1 MSKYLNK
8 WLGDYVVKWL
18 VIPLLLLIHLFTYPL
33 IHYLYAEVKI
43 TPVANISIL
52 GGQYFLEGDKDSFA
66 GNADI
71 FFAPV
76 INFSED
82 TALLPIYQGIYSNT
96 KDVRELVGGGTLTR
110 EVLDNSLTLKFT
122 RKFSDT
128 FKGKVKAGYKLEYL
142 AETKDEK
149 LGDGLFDYNRLVG
162 GIEAEQVFGGRT
174 SVRGRTD
181 VRVGYDF
188 YTMSY
193 PNYSSL
199 VSQSA
204 VVIDTATFTE
214 ISENAGEDVLDYSTH
229 ELFVEALHSF
239 NETTIGKISYD
250 ISYKNFKDQT
260 LVKSDGSFSSKKRND
275 LVHLLTLGVAK
286 NLPKIT
292 AALYNSVQ
300 YYNSNQNSYDANRTR
315 YNSNY
320 YDFIQDNVTPSLTF
334 NLKNNSRLNLWWDIA
349 YRKYSRRPSQDEE
362 GNYKTSEISQVTN
375 TTGLSLII
383 PVYKSVSVKTAANYR
398 DASSNNRYEANY
410 RYNYNTSNYFVGMN
424 WEY

>member
-1 MSKYLNK
+1 MSKYR
-8 WLGDYVVKWL
+8 YVF
-18 VIPLLLLIHLFTYPL
+18 LLSFLLIAYHLPL
-33 IHYLYAEVKI
+33 TADIKI

-71 FFAPV
+71 FFVPV
-76 INFSED
+76 INFSEA

-96 KDVRELVGGGTLTR
+96 KDVKELVGGGTLTR
-110 EVLDNSLTLKFT
+110 EVLDNSLTLKLT

-142 AETKDEK
+142 KETEDEK
-149 LGDGLFDYNRLVG
+149 LGDGLFDYNRIVAGL
-162 GIEAEQVFGGRT
+162 EAEKKYESWNLRT
-174 SVRGRTD
+174 
-181 VRVGYDF
+181 GYDF
-188 YTMSY
+188 YIMNY

-204 VVIDTATFTE
+204 DIIDTQTFTE

-229 ELFVEALHSF
+229 ELFVEGLHSF
-239 NETTIGKISYD
+239 NDTTVGKISYD
-250 ISYKNFKDQT
+250 IAYKNFKDQT

-300 YYNSNQNSYDANRTR
+300 YYNSNQNSYDANRTQ
-315 YNSNY
+315 YSSNY

-334 NLKNNSRLNLWWDIA
+334 LLKKNSRLNLWWDIA
-349 YRKYSRRPSQDEE
+349 YRKYINRPSQDEE

-375 TTGLSLII
+375 TAGLSLTV
-383 PVYKSVSVKTAANYR
+383 PVYKSVSMKTAANYR
-398 DASSNNRYEANY
+398 DATSNNRYEANY

>member
-1 MSKYLNK
+1 MSKYRFLF
-8 WLGDYVVKWL
+8 LFFSL
-18 VIPLLLLIHLFTYPL
+18 LHSLTLLLSEI
-33 IHYLYAEVKI
+33 KI
-43 TPVANISIL
+43 TPVANISLL
-52 GGQYFLEGDKDSFA
+52 GGQYFLEGNNDSFA

-82 TALLPIYQGIYSNT
+82 SALLPIYQGVYSNT
-96 KDVRELVGGGTLTR
+96 KDVRELIGGGTLTR

-128 FKGKVKAGYKLEYL
+128 LKGKVKAGYKLEYL

-149 LGDGLFDYNRLVG
+149 LGDGLFDYNRLIG
-162 GIEAEQVFGGRT
+162 GIEAEQVFGDRT
-174 SVRGRTD
+174 N

-188 YTMSY
+188 YIMSY

-204 VVIDTATFTE
+204 DIIDTQTFTE
-214 ISENAGEDVLDYSTH
+214 ISKNAGEDVLDYSTH
-229 ELFVEALHSF
+229 ELFVEGLRSF
-239 NETTIGKISYD
+239 NDTTVGKISYD
-250 ISYKNFKDQT
+250 IAYKNFKDQT

-286 NLPKIT
+286 NLKNFT
-292 AALYNSVQ
+292 AALYNTVQ
-300 YYNSNQNSYDANRTR
+300 YYDSNQNSYDANRTQ
-315 YNSNY
+315 YNQNY

-334 NLKNNSRLNLWWDIA
+334 LLKNNAKLNLWWDIA
-349 YRKYSRRPSQDEE
+349 YRKYINRPSQDEE

-383 PVYKSVSVKTAANYR
+383 PVYKSVSLKTAANYR
-398 DASSNNRYEANY
+398 DATSNNRYEANY